1 LLNKAIVD
9 LFLPQTAKMVGLLQ
23 KTTQRG
29 EIEL

>member
-1 LLNKAIVD
+1 VD